1 MILIACRETRSKDD
15 RFVNPKPRSIGEIEP
30 SMIAHPDFSVV
41 VKRRGPPPH
50 PWRWEI
56 YRAGRNSAIEC
67 SAIFFETMTEAS
79 RAGKAALNVLL
90 SEHSD

>member
-1 MILIACRETRSKDD
+1 L
-15 RFVNPKPRSIGEIEP
+15 NPKLTPICGIQS
-30 SMIAHPDFSVV
+30 SMIDHPDFSVV
-41 VKRRGPPPH
+41 VKRRGPPPN

-56 YRAGRNSAIEC
+56 YRAGRLSAIGC
-67 SAIFFETMTEAS
+67 SEVFFETMTEAS